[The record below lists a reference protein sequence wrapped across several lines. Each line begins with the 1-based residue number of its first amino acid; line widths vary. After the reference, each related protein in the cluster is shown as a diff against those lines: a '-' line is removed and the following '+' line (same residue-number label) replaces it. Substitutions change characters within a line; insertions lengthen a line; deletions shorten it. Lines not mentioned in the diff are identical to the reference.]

1 MRNLAMGSH
10 PLTSMFREL
19 EDSFFSPQKYGRTII
34 ANPGT
39 KDKPTIIKRGD
50 WVVRHYK
57 AWQDEDGSY
66 HEELV
71 HDEDENITN
80 TGGTG

>member
-39 KDKPTIIKRGD
+39 KDKPDITKRGRTRMEAITRS
-50 WVVRHYK
+50 WYMTRMKTSPIPVAQVKEKPNVRP
-57 AWQDEDGSY
+57 
-66 HEELV
+66 
-71 HDEDENITN
+71 
-80 TGGTG
+80 